1 MPLNLNIFVS
11 DNPLNC
17 DCMMAGFARWLR
29 DAENLSQV
37 DKSAAICATPPH
49 LEGALLSRL
58 SKNKLCDD
66 FEHNSDVKKDTGSKV
81 IVNTIEV
88 DEKFDDIYDDK
99 QEGLDDDMY
108 EEELEVPGE
117 EDLPILKSKVIIMF
131 LGK

>member
-1 MPLNLNIFVS
+1 
-11 DNPLNC
+11 
-17 DCMMAGFARWLR
+17 MAGFARWLR

-37 DKSAAICATPPH
+37 DKSAAVCATPPH

-66 FEHNSDVKKDTGSKV
+66 FEDNTADVKEKGDKV
-81 IVNTIEV
+81 IVNTINV

-99 QEGLDDDMY
+99 QDGLDDDVY

-117 EDLPILKSKVIIMF
+117 EDLPISKSQVIYNIF
-131 LGK
+131 VN

>member
-1 MPLNLNIFVS
+1 MRQNLFILVS

-17 DCMMAGFARWLR
+17 DCLIAGFARWLR

-66 FEHNSDVKKDTGSKV
+66 FEHNSADVKDAEDKV

-88 DEKFDDIYDDK
+88 DEKFDDNYDDK

-117 EDLPILKSKVIIMF
+117 EDLPISKSKVLDVF
-131 LGK
+131 R